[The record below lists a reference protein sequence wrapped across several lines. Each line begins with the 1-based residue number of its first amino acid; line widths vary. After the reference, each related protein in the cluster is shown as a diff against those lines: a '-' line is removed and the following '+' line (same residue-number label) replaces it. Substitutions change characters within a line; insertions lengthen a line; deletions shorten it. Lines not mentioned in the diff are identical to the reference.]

1 MSQDELENFYK
12 KRDYLDEWLSRH
24 KEAHD
29 IVPHVRKIQDMTNW
43 EIEALEN
50 RPTSSGE
57 MPSDDI
63 MFVGQRDYEY
73 VVGAIPMIPEFDS
86 DVVASAMAVNTSST
100 ATIYTHVV
108 KWAEADTSEAEEYSK
123 KFTGLYHDLQTKQ
136 KRPEEVRALIAG
148 LSDSSILGRF
158 DKALEAYSHAKA
170 GTVNRTDA
178 ALAMRNL
185 IEGIKGK
192 IYQLAR
198 KQEKENMTWPI
209 MAERLAKGE
218 PQGTECNELEHHKS
232 IYSPLHERL
241 SYVLKEREGGSPAN
255 LDQLWT
261 QVLDHIY
268 AVLGLVKL
276 P

>member
-63 MFVGQRDYEY
+63 
-73 VVGAIPMIPEFDS
+73 I
-86 DVVASAMAVNTSST
+86 MAVNTSST